1 MKSVAAIHT
10 QHGAPLTVD
19 EIEIP
24 DPRPDQVIVKMF
36 SSGVCHSQLHQ
47 MHNPDTKTPGVL
59 GHEGTGIVTHVGS
72 DVTHLK
78 EGDHA
83 IVTWVRRDPVQGRG
97 GSEPTGVTYLEE
109 PVIGSVYTWA
119 RDVLTTEQLVV
130 PIPKSAPTD
139 ISCIVGCAVLTGGGA
154 VMHTAQVRPGNS
166 VAVIGVGGVGIS
178 AVQMASILEAYPV
191 IAVDLDDAKL
201 EYARMMGATH
211 TVNASK
217 VDPIEAVQE
226 ISGGGVDYAFDAI
239 GLQITNEQILPMTR
253 GGGSGADNHGG
264 MAVLIGMPA
273 KQMTIDPGLL
283 MYHQRTY
290 RGSLGAT
297 YPEKDFPMY
306 LRWYEEGKLK
316 LDEMVTRRYRLE
328 DINQACDD
336 LQAGLITGRA
346 IIDYTD

>member
-19 EIEIP
+19 QIEIP
-24 DPRPDQVIVKMF
+24 NPRPDQVIVKMF

-47 MHNPDTKTPGVL
+47 MHNLNTQTPGVL
-59 GHEGTGIVTHVGS
+59 GHEGTGVVTHVGS

-83 IVTWVRRDPVQGRG
+83 IVTWVKRDPVKGRG
-97 GSEPTGVTYLEE
+97 ASGPTGVTYREE
-109 PVIGSVYTWA
+109 PVSGGVYTWG

-130 PIPKSAPTD
+130 PIPKSVPTD
-139 ISCIVGCAVLTGGGA
+139 ISCIVGCAVLTGAGA
-154 VMHTAQVRPGNS
+154 VMHTANVRPGNS

-178 AVQMASILEAYPV
+178 AVQMASILEAYPI

-211 TVNASK
+211 TVNASN

-226 ISGGGVDYAFDAI
+226 LSSGGVDYAFDAI
-239 GLQITNEQILPMTR
+239 GLQITSEQILPMTR

-273 KQMTIDPGLL
+273 KQMTIDPGLF

-297 YPEKDFPMY
+297 RPEQDFPMY
-306 LRWYEEGKLK
+306 LRWYEEGKLNM
-316 LDEMVTRRYRLE
+316 DEMVTRRYRLE
-328 DINQACDD
+328 EINQACDD

-346 IIDYTD
+346 IIDYTE